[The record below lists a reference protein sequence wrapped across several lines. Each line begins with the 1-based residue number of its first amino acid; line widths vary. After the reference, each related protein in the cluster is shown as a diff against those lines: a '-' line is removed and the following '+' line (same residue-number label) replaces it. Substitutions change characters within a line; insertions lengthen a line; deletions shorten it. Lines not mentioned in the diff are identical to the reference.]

1 MNTLTDPIYT
11 EDIKGLSWKAR
22 IFTTQA
28 SRVLTPGSHWSNELQ
43 NIAGPAQ
50 TRNIDPEY
58 TQCL

>member
-28 SRVLTPGSHWSNELQ
+28 SRVLTPGHIEATNYK
-43 NIAGPAQ
+43 I
-50 TRNIDPEY
+50 
-58 TQCL
+58 